1 MIWLLTLF
9 TFVATL
15 GIVVAIVFAFSPG
28 EVSIAARLARIAGI
42 AAPVQEEVKF
52 ADRQKERV
60 RDTLANVG
68 KLLPAPPTDKASRT
82 QLLMIRAGYRSS
94 EALGAMRGV
103 KLIFPIALLAIVYF
117 TGAYRVNAFLIPAMA
132 LGFGYLLP
140 DMWLTWRVRSRQSKL
155 RKALPDAL
163 DLLVICVEAG
173 LGLDQALMKVAQD
186 MKISHAALSE
196 ELQLVNM
203 EMRIGK
209 TRIDALRELARRT
222 GLDDIKTLVA
232 MLIQTERFGT
242 SIAQS
247 LRVYSD
253 DMRLKRRQRAE
264 EMSAKTSVKM
274 VPPLVFFIFPALM
287 VVILGP
293 AVITLIRQFLPAFG
307 K

>member
-1 MIWLLTLF
+1 MIWLLTLL
-9 TFVATL
+9 TFLATT
-15 GIVVAIVFAFSPG
+15 GVVVALFYAFSPG
-28 EVSIAARLARIAGI
+28 EVSIATRLARIAGI
-42 AAPVQEEVKF
+42 AAPVQEEAKF

-68 KLLPAPPTDKASRT
+68 KMLPAVSTEKASRT
-82 QLLMIRAGYRSS
+82 QLLMIRAGYRSP
-94 EALGAMRGV
+94 EGLLAMRGV
-103 KLIFPIALLAIVYF
+103 KLIFPIAALAGVYL
-117 TGAYRVNAFLIPAMA
+117 TGMYRANPFLVPVLA
-132 LGFGYLLP
+132 LGLGYLLP
-140 DMWLTWRVRSRQSKL
+140 DMWLTWRVKSRQHKL
-155 RKALPDAL
+155 RRALPDAL
-163 DLLVICVEAG
+163 DLMVICVEAG
-173 LGLDQALMKVAQD
+173 LGLDQALMKVSQD
-186 MKISHAALSE
+186 MRISHPQLSE

-209 TRIDALRELARRT
+209 ARIDALRELARRT
-222 GLDDIKTLVA
+222 GLDDLKSLVA

-274 VPPLVFFIFPALM
+274 VPALVFFIFPALM

-293 AVITLIRQFLPAFG
+293 AIITLIRQLLPSLAH
-307 K
+307 

>member
-1 MIWLLTLF
+1 MVWILTIL
-9 TFVATL
+9 TFLAT
-15 GIVVAIVFAFSPG
+15 GGVVVALVYAFSPA
-28 EVSIAARLARIAGI
+28 EVSVATRLARLAGIAGP
-42 AAPVQEEVKF
+42 AQDEPKF

-68 KLLPAPPTDKASRT
+68 KILPAPSTDKANRT
-82 QLLMIRAGYRSS
+82 QLLMIRAGYRSP
-94 EALGAMRGV
+94 EALLAMRGIKV
-103 KLIFPIALLAIVYF
+103 IFPIAALAGVYF
-117 TGAYRVNAFLIPAMA
+117 SGLYRINVFFVPVATFA
-132 LGFGYLLP
+132 LGYLLP
-140 DMWLTWRVRSRQSKL
+140 DMWLTWRVSVRQRKL
-155 RKALPDAL
+155 RRALPDAL

-173 LGLDQALMKVAQD
+173 LGLDQALLKVSQD
-186 MKISHAALSE
+186 MKIAHPELSE
-196 ELQLVNM
+196 ELQFVNL

-209 TRIDALRELARRT
+209 TRIDAMRELARRT
-222 GLDDIKTLVA
+222 GLDDVKSLVA

-274 VPPLVFFIFPALM
+274 VPALVFFIFPALM

-293 AVITLIRQFLPAFG
+293 ALITLSHQLGLI

>member
-1 MIWLLTLF
+1 MIWILTIL
-9 TFVATL
+9 TFVATA
-15 GIVVAIVFAFSPG
+15 GVVAALVYAFTPG
-28 EVSIAARLARIAGI
+28 EVSVATRLARLAGI
-42 AAPVQEEVKF
+42 AAPVPEEANF
-52 ADRQKERV
+52 AARQKERV

-68 KLLPAPPTDKASRT
+68 KLMPAPGTEKATRT

-94 EALGAMRGV
+94 EALLAMRGV
-103 KLIFPIALLAIVYF
+103 KLIFPVAALALVYF
-117 TGAYRVNAFLIPAMA
+117 TGFYRTNVFFIPVVAFA
-132 LGFGYLLP
+132 LGYLVP
-140 DMWLTWRVRSRQSKL
+140 DMWLTWRVSVRQRQL
-155 RKALPDAL
+155 RRGLPDAL

-186 MKISHAALSE
+186 MKISHPELSE
-196 ELQLVNM
+196 ELQFVNL

-222 GLDDIKTLVA
+222 GLDDIKALVA

-274 VPPLVFFIFPALM
+274 VPALVFFIFPALM

-293 AVITLIRQFLPAFG
+293 AILTLMHQLQLI

>member
-1 MIWLLTLF
+1 MIWALTIL
-9 TFVATL
+9 TFLATA
-15 GIVVAIVFAFSPG
+15 GVVVALVYAFSPG
-28 EVSIAARLARIAGI
+28 EVSIATRLARLAGI
-42 AAPVQEEVKF
+42 SAPVEEEPSF

-68 KLLPAPPTDKASRT
+68 KMLPAPSTEKASRT
-82 QLLMIRAGYRSS
+82 QLLMMRAGYRSP
-94 EALGAMRGV
+94 EALLAMRGV
-103 KLIFPIALLAIVYF
+103 KLIFPIATLAGVYF
-117 TGAYRVNAFLIPAMA
+117 SGLYRINVFMLPIVAFA
-132 LGFGYLLP
+132 LGYLLP
-140 DMWLTWRVRSRQSKL
+140 DMWLTWRVSARQRRL
-155 RKALPDAL
+155 RRALPDAL

-173 LGLDQALMKVAQD
+173 LGLDQALMKVSQD
-186 MKISHAALSE
+186 MKIAHPELSE
-196 ELQLVNM
+196 ELQFVNL

-222 GLDDIKTLVA
+222 GLDDIKALVA

-293 AVITLIRQFLPAFG
+293 AIITLIHQLG
-307 K
+307 MIK

>member
-1 MIWLLTLF
+1 MIWILTVF
-9 TFVATL
+9 TFIATA
-15 GIVVAIVFAFSPG
+15 GVVVALVYAFSPG
-28 EVSIAARLARIAGI
+28 EVSIASRLARLAGVTGPARDE
-42 AAPVQEEVKF
+42 PKF
-52 ADRQKERV
+52 AERQKERV
-60 RDTLANVG
+60 RDTFANVG
-68 KLLPAPPTDKASRT
+68 KLLPVPTTEKASRT

-94 EALGAMRGV
+94 EAMLAMRGV
-103 KLIFPIALLAIVYF
+103 KLLCPAAALAGVYF
-117 TGAYRVNAFLIPAMA
+117 SGLYRINVFFIPVVAFA
-132 LGFGYLLP
+132 LGYLLP
-140 DMWLTWRVRSRQSKL
+140 DMWLTWRVGSRQHKI
-155 RKALPDAL
+155 RRGLPDAL

-173 LGLDQALMKVAQD
+173 LGLDQALLKVSQD
-186 MKISHAALSE
+186 MKISHPELSE
-196 ELQLVNM
+196 ELQFVNL

-209 TRIDALRELARRT
+209 TRIEALRELARRT
-222 GLDDIKTLVA
+222 GLDDIKALTA

-253 DMRLKRRQRAE
+253 DMRIKRRQRAE

-293 AVITLIRQFLPAFG
+293 AMITLMHQLKLI

>member
-15 GIVVAIVFAFSPG
+15 GIVVALFFAFTPG

-42 AAPVQEEVKF
+42 AAPVHEEVKF
-52 ADRQKERV
+52 AERQKERV

-117 TGAYRVNAFLIPAMA
+117 TGAYRANVFLIPAMA

-173 LGLDQALMKVAQD
+173 LGLDQSLMKVAQD
-186 MKISHAALSE
+186 MKISHPALSE

-222 GLDDIKTLVA
+222 GLDDIKALVA

>member
-1 MIWLLTLF
+1 MIWLLTIL
-9 TFVATL
+9 TFVVSA
-15 GIVVAIVFAFSPG
+15 GIVVMLVYAFSPG
-28 EVSIAARLARIAGI
+28 EVSIATRLARLAGI
-42 AAPVQEEVKF
+42 AVPVDVEPNF
-52 ADRQKERV
+52 AERQKERV
-60 RDTLANVG
+60 RDTLASVG
-68 KLLPAPPTDKASRT
+68 KILPPPSTDKATRT
-82 QLLMIRAGYRSS
+82 QLLMMRAGYRSS
-94 EALGAMRGV
+94 EALLAMRGV
-103 KLIFPIALLAIVYF
+103 KLIFPIVTLAGVYF
-117 TGAYRVNAFLIPAMA
+117 SGLYKINAFLLPVVAFA
-132 LGFGYLLP
+132 LGYLLP
-140 DMWLTWRVRSRQSKL
+140 DMWLTWRVSARQRHL
-155 RKALPDAL
+155 RRALPDAL

-173 LGLDQALMKVAQD
+173 LGLDQALMKVSQD
-186 MKISHAALSE
+186 MKIAHPELSE
-196 ELQLVNM
+196 ELQFVNL

-222 GLDDIKTLVA
+222 GLDDIKALVA

-253 DMRLKRRQRAE
+253 DMRMKRRQRAE

-293 AVITLIRQFLPAFG
+293 AVLTIMRQFALL